1 MPVCINANYVHSLFQ
16 EEAWQK
22 HYLENGPVALTL
34 HSNVSVSVGGT
45 VQLPCRIKNLG
56 EYTVIKT
63 FFQVRGILR
72 CSLIANHH
80 IHDKNQHSQ
89 LNYRRNIA

>member
-1 MPVCINANYVHSLFQ
+1 VLGSKKAYNAINVHSLYFQ

-56 EYTVIKT
+56 EYTVKKI
-63 FFQVRGILR
+63 
-72 CSLIANHH
+72 
-80 IHDKNQHSQ
+80 
-89 LNYRRNIA
+89 

>member
-1 MPVCINANYVHSLFQ
+1 MKFFILTLRERKHIQKYRVCFNARYVYSLIQ

-56 EYTVIKT
+56 EYTVI
-63 FFQVRGILR
+63 I
-72 CSLIANHH
+72 
-80 IHDKNQHSQ
+80 
-89 LNYRRNIA
+89 